1 MRSKRLGPTLLV
13 AGMAAC
19 APHVTI
25 ADGTSGAGVDGG
37 GATGGTRSGT
47 TSTGGAGGGT
57 TSTGGA
63 SSDVVCYAAGGFGV
77 IAIPCGGSANR
88 GSEPQAGSTGF
99 AGSAGGFEIPQSC
112 AQPIDRF
119 APSSCYAPGEVRL
132 YCAKGGCHNP
142 ATRAADLDLTFD
154 DFLVARI
161 LNVRAT
167 FGYNPACVAVG
178 CSSDCT
184 PSGCPTEAL
193 LVDQASPSS
202 SWMFRKMDPFVPG
215 VTTQTTD
222 MGCGDVMPTYNTTGT
237 NGYGPLSKACLTE
250 LFMNIARDG
259 TPCAALVQRTPNRPP
274 PCDDDG
280 GAAGD

>member
-1 MRSKRLGPTLLV
+1 
-13 AGMAAC
+13 MAAC

-25 ADGTSGAGVDGG
+25 ADGTSGAGGDGGSATG

-47 TSTGGAGGGT
+47 TSTGGTRGGT

-63 SSDVVCYAAGGFGV
+63 SSNVVCYVSGGFGT
-77 IAIPCGGSANR
+77 IAIPCGGSANG

-112 AQPIDRF
+112 AQPFDRF
-119 APSSCYAPGEVRL
+119 APSSCYAPGELRL

-142 ATRAADLDLTFD
+142 ATRAADLDLTPD

-167 FGYNPACVAVG
+167 FDLYP
-178 CSSDCT
+178 DCT
-184 PSGCPTEAL
+184 PLGCPTEAL

-202 SWMFRKMDPFVPG
+202 CWMLRQMDPFVPG
-215 VTTQTTD
+215 VTTGNDD
-222 MGCGDVMPTYNTTGT
+222 MGCGIVMPNYNTTGT
-237 NGYGPLSKACLTE
+237 SGYGPLSKACLIE
-250 LFMNIARDG
+250 LFTNIALDG
-259 TPCAALVQRTPNRPP
+259 TPCFVLTQRTPNRPP
-274 PCDDDG
+274 PCDDG